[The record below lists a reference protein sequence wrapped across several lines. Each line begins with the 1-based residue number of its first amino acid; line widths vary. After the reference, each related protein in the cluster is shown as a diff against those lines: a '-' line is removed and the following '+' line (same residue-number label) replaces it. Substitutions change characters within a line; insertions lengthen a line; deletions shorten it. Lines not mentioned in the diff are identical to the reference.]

1 MTTKGQTMNITHHIT
16 TETGEIVPAI
26 SRSVWQQSIE
36 RREAN
41 ERIHRSGAENNACCH
56 MCGRKMSRKAA
67 ENARRIHM
75 TVDGDLVPMNAQ
87 IGSLSQGWH
96 AVGSEC
102 AKLVP
107 QGFAS
112 KAGA

>member
-1 MTTKGQTMNITHHIT
+1 MNITHTIT
-16 TETGEIVPAI
+16 TSTGETVPAI
-26 SRSVWQQSIE
+26 ARSEWRQSIE
-36 RREAN
+36 RIEAN
-41 ERIHRSGAENNACCH
+41 RRIHRSGAENNPECM

-67 ENARRIHM
+67 ENARHIHM
-75 TVDGDLVPMNAQ
+75 TVDLDLVPMTAE
-87 IGSLSQGWH
+87 IGDLSQGWH